1 MAQIHYKELGLV
13 NTREMFQK
21 AMAGHYAVPAYNFN
35 NLEQLE
41 AIIIGCI
48 QSKSPVILQC
58 SGSARKYMHEA
69 MVPHLVK
76 GAVEMME
83 AMGASIPIAL
93 HLDHGD
99 TFELAKSCINSGFS
113 SVMID
118 GSHHPF
124 EENIRLTRQVA
135 DYAHERDVTVEGEL
149 GVLAG
154 VEDEVSAAASHY
166 TRPSEVEEFV
176 QTDGG
181 GLPGHLHRHLPR
193 GLQVQ
198 GEARRGAAA
207 PEVRHPGRDRKP
219 PAGISHRA
227 ARRFHGHARVR
238 GPDQPVWRQDGG
250 SGGHLR
256 RAVAKS
262 RPLGGLQNQHRQRRP
277 PGHDRGAPEDFR

>member
-21 AMAGHYAVPAYNFN
+21 AMAGRYAVPAYNFN

-48 QSKSPVILQC
+48 QSKSPVIIQC

-76 GAVEMME
+76 GAVEMMKDL
-83 AMGASIPIAL
+83 GASIPIAL

-99 TFELAKSCINSGFS
+99 TFELAQSCINSGFS

-118 GSHHPF
+118 GSHHSF
-124 EENIRLTRQVA
+124 EENIRLTRQVV
-135 DYAHERDVTVEGEL
+135 DYAHERDVTVEAEL

-154 VEDEVSAAASHY
+154 VEDEVSAADVPLHAAS
-166 TRPSEVEEFV
+166 RGGRICEK
-176 QTDGG
+176 DGG

-207 PEVRHPGRDRKP
+207 PE
-219 PAGISHRA
+219 I
-227 ARRFHGHARVR
+227 
-238 GPDQPVWRQDGG
+238 
-250 SGGHLR
+250 
-256 RAVAKS
+256 
-262 RPLGGLQNQHRQRRP
+262 
-277 PGHDRGAPEDFR
+277 

>member
-1 MAQIHYKELGLV
+1 MVQINYKELGLV

-21 AMAGHYAVPAYNFN
+21 AMAGRYAVPAYNFN

-76 GAVEMME
+76 GAVEMMKDL
-83 AMGASIPIAL
+83 GASIPIAL

-154 VEDEVSAAASHY
+154 VEDEVSAADVPLHPACGGG
-166 TRPSEVEEFV
+166 RIC

-181 GLPGHLHRHLPR
+181 GFPGHLHRHLPW

-207 PEVRHPGRDRKP
+207 PEV
-219 PAGISHRA
+219 
-227 ARRFHGHARVR
+227 
-238 GPDQPVWRQDGG
+238 
-250 SGGHLR
+250 
-256 RAVAKS
+256 
-262 RPLGGLQNQHRQRRP
+262 
-277 PGHDRGAPEDFR
+277 